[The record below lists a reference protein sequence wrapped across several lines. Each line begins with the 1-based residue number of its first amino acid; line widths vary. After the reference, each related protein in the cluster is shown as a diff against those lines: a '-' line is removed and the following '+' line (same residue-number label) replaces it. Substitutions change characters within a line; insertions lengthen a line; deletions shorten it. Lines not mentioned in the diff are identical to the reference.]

1 MKDITQNKI
10 EEALSNSLQKAKELF
25 LQENLYKKIIIPNVD
40 CSQLTEP
47 KDTDGKELPEH
58 IKENI
63 FKYLHAFDGPDKI
76 EINTRPCLYVFE
88 LQDIKDRERVLEA
101 FTSEDE
107 KKINRKLPAL
117 KSPPPVSKY
126 LYVGKVE
133 KEVGGRLVTHLGYYQ
148 SSGNH
153 GLQLAFWAKE
163 LRPPL
168 MLNIHV
174 YRFTSDMKPYI
185 QSFEKMLAEELNPII
200 GKH

>member
-1 MKDITQNKI
+1 MNPNTDNKI

-25 LQENLYKKIIIPNVD
+25 LQENLYKKILIPNVD

-58 IKENI
+58 IKGNI
-63 FKYLHAFDGPDKI
+63 FSYLHAFDDKDGI
-76 EINTRPCLYVFE
+76 EINTRPCLYVFK

-101 FTSEDE
+101 FTNEDE

-163 LRPPL
+163 LNPPL

-185 QSFEKMLAEELNPII
+185 QSFEKMLAKELNPII

>member
-10 EEALSNSLQKAKELF
+10 EESLSNSLQKAKELF
-25 LQENLYKKIIIPNVD
+25 LQENLYKKILIPNVD
-40 CSQLTEP
+40 CSQLSEP
-47 KDTDGKELPEH
+47 KDTNGKKLPEH
-58 IKENI
+58 IETNI
-63 FKYLHAFDGPDKI
+63 FKPLHQFDRDEVKI
-76 EINTRPCLYVFE
+76 NSCPCLYVFE
-88 LQDIKDRERVLEA
+88 LHDIKDRDRVLKA
-101 FTSEDE
+101 FTSEEED
-107 KKINRKLPAL
+107 KINRKLPAL
-117 KSPPPVSKY
+117 KSPPPISKY

-185 QSFEKMLAEELNPII
+185 QSFEKMLAKELNPII